1 MCSVAN
7 GLFFR
12 LLGNPATKRHSSIKG
27 AVSCIQSIMLLAPS
41 GLLLSRFLVSFHHFS
56 PLYFHRMVFRDVW
69 RHLPFLSTIVS
80 STSPPTNAH
89 SLSFLPEMT
98 VLELKTS
105 FFLVDS
111 SARVGNELGANSP
124 FFARLATQVAGGLS
138 TILGAMSA
146 TVLVLARHQIG
157 RLFTDNSDLL
167 KLIASILP
175 LVAICHLGDSPQTTL
190 SGALRGMAR

>member
-1 MCSVAN
+1 
-7 GLFFR
+7 
-12 LLGNPATKRHSSIKG
+12 
-27 AVSCIQSIMLLAPS
+27 
-41 GLLLSRFLVSFHHFS
+41 
-56 PLYFHRMVFRDVW
+56 
-69 RHLPFLSTIVS
+69 
-80 STSPPTNAH
+80 
-89 SLSFLPEMT
+89 MT
-98 VLELKTS
+98 VLEMKIDS
-105 FFLVDS
+105 FLVNS

-157 RLFTDNSDLL
+157 RLFTDNADLL